1 MDPTAGIDDELTG
14 HEPEPLTAA
23 IGGDRCTNCGTPLAS
38 DQRYCISC
46 GQRRGKARF
55 SFDSLAAASATAKD
69 PAPTPAPAK
78 PRVSSGVSL
87 IAGVA
92 TLLIAIGVGFLIGH
106 GANNKQT
113 TQPSQAAQVIKIQ
126 GGGSGG
132 GGGGGAKVKG
142 HHNKASAK
150 AAPAKAFQAPKLK
163 LSQKQV
169 QAVNKAAS
177 SVLGSGASKLSSN
190 PTVQPG
196 GSCSGGAGC
205 QGGKFTGNFFNGG

>member
-1 MDPTAGIDDELTG
+1 MDPTAGNDVDLSG
-14 HEPEPLTAA
+14 HEPLAGG

-38 DQRYCISC
+38 DQRYCINC

-55 SFDSLAAASATAKD
+55 SFDSLAAASAPAKD
-69 PAPTPAPAK
+69 PAPASPPPK
-78 PRVSSGVSL
+78 QKVSSGVSL

-113 TQPSQAAQVIKIQ
+113 TQPSQAAQVIRIQ
-126 GGGSGG
+126 GG
-132 GGGGGAKVKG
+132 GGGGGGGSGAKVKG
-142 HHNKASAK
+142 HRTKASAK
-150 AAPAKAFQAPKLK
+150 AAPAKAFQAPQLK
-163 LSQKQV
+163 LNQKQV

-177 SVLGSGASKLSSN
+177 SVLGSGAAKLSTD

-196 GSCSGGAGC
+196 QSCSGGAGC
-205 QGGKFTGNFFNGG
+205 QGGKFTGNFFGQ